1 MAAAAV
7 LIVPLG
13 HDGAITARLHAA
25 PSRLIVRYDFSYRGT
40 YKCTSTE
47 KKKNLGKSGR
57 ENPSGR
63 YVFEM
68 HREC

>member
-1 MAAAAV
+1 M
-7 LIVPLG
+7 IY
-13 HDGAITARLHAA
+13 
-25 PSRLIVRYDFSYRGT
+25 YDKNGECVEFR
-40 YKCTSTE
+40 

-68 HREC
+68 HREY

>member
-1 MAAAAV
+1 MAARPRKREYRHLPEYLLFDKDRGV
-7 LIVPLG
+7 YKFTLITG
-13 HDGAITARLHAA
+13 
-25 PSRLIVRYDFSYRGT
+25 
-40 YKCTSTE
+40 

-68 HREC
+68 HREY